1 MQRRRSGV
9 LIGPGSKR
17 VLRVKHREE
26 HQVKNMLLRG
36 TDIYQM
42 LVVFSDSAVEWF
54 VSSA

>member
-1 MQRRRSGV
+1 M
-9 LIGPGSKR
+9 LIVPGSKR

-26 HQVKNMLLRG
+26 HQIKNMLLRG

-42 LVVFSDSAVEWF
+42 LVDGSDSALEWF